1 MPAWP
6 ARRRRPSKV
15 GDMPRVAAIDCGTN
29 SIRLLVAEL
38 TPRHD
43 GTVDLRDLH
52 REMRIVRLGQG
63 VDATGRLAP
72 EALERTRAA
81 LADYTVAARRKG
93 VEKVRMV
100 ATSATR
106 DASNRDEFFAMTR
119 ETLGVE
125 AEVISGDEEARL
137 SFTGAVGEQDPDDG
151 PFVVVDV
158 GGGSTELV
166 LGTWNG
172 REAEVI
178 AAKSVDIGCVRIT
191 ERALKDDPPTADE
204 IAAARELARGILAEA
219 FDVVDVAKARTWI
232 GVAGTVTTLSAVSLA
247 LPEYDSERIHL
258 SKLTHGEIDRVAE
271 NLLAA
276 DRATRAEN
284 PVIHP
289 GRVDVIGG
297 GAVVVQVLA
306 EELAARGG
314 PDQLV
319 VSEHDILD
327 GIALS
332 LA

>member
-1 MPAWP
+1 
-6 ARRRRPSKV
+6 
-15 GDMPRVAAIDCGTN
+15 MPRVAAIDCGTN

-38 TPRHD
+38 TYRHD

-52 REMRIVRLGQG
+52 REMRVVRLGQG
-63 VDATGRLAP
+63 VDATGKLAP

-93 VEKVRMV
+93 VERVRMV

-119 ETLGVE
+119 EVLGVE

-151 PFVVVDV
+151 PFLVVDV

-166 LGTWNG
+166 LGDWDGQRASVTS
-172 REAEVI
+172 
-178 AAKSVDIGCVRIT
+178 AKSVDIGCVRIT
-191 ERALKDDPPTADE
+191 ERALKSDPPTGDE
-204 IAAARELARGILAEA
+204 IAAGREFATEVLKQA
-219 FDVVDVAKARTWI
+219 FDVVDVSKAKTWI
-232 GVAGTVTTLSAVSLA
+232 GVAGTVTTLSAVA
-247 LPEYDSERIHL
+247 QELPEYDSERTHL
-258 SKLTHGEIDRVAE
+258 SRLSQAQLYALADD
-271 NLLAA
+271 LLAA
-276 DRATRAEN
+276 DHETRAAN

-297 GAVVVQVLA
+297 GALIVRLLA
-306 EELAARGG
+306 EQLAERGG
-314 PDQLV
+314 PTELV

-332 LA
+332 LISPQG

>member
-1 MPAWP
+1 
-6 ARRRRPSKV
+6 
-15 GDMPRVAAIDCGTN
+15 MPRVAAIDCGTN

-72 EALERTRAA
+72 EALERTKAA
-81 LADYTVAARRKG
+81 LADYTIAARRKG

-106 DASNRDEFFAMTR
+106 DASNRDEFFTMTR
-119 ETLGVE
+119 EILGTE

-166 LGTWNG
+166 LGTWDG
-172 REAEVI
+172 RKAEI
-178 AAKSVDIGCVRIT
+178 EAAKSVDIGCVRIT
-191 ERALKDDPPTADE
+191 ERALKSDPPTAEE
-204 IAAARELARGILAEA
+204 IAAARELATKIVTEA
-219 FDVVDVAKARTWI
+219 FDVVDVSRAKTWI
-232 GVAGTVTTLSAVSLA
+232 GVAGTVTTLSAVA
-247 LPEYDSERIHL
+247 QGLPAYDAERVHL
-258 SKLTHGEIDRVAE
+258 SKLSHADIDRLTE
-271 NLLAA
+271 KLLSEDHAA
-276 DRATRAEN
+276 RAAN

-297 GAVVVQVLA
+297 GAVIVQALA
-306 EELAARGG
+306 EQLTARGG
-314 PDQLV
+314 PAELI

>member
-1 MPAWP
+1 
-6 ARRRRPSKV
+6 
-15 GDMPRVAAIDCGTN
+15 MPRVAAIDCGTN

-38 TPRHD
+38 THRHD

-52 REMRIVRLGQG
+52 REMRVVRLGQG

-81 LADYTVAARRKG
+81 LADYTIAARRKG
-93 VEKVRMV
+93 VERVRMV

-119 ETLGVE
+119 DVLGVE

-151 PFVVVDV
+151 PFLVVDV

-166 LGTWNG
+166 LGDWDGERASVT
-172 REAEVI
+172 
-178 AAKSVDIGCVRIT
+178 AAKSVDVGCVRIT
-191 ERALKDDPPTADE
+191 ERALKSDPPTADE
-204 IAAARELARGILAEA
+204 IAAAREFATAVLAQAFEA
-219 FDVVDVAKARTWI
+219 VDVAKAKTWI
-232 GVAGTVTTLSAVSLA
+232 GVAGTVTTLSAVA
-247 LPEYDSERIHL
+247 QELPEYDSERTHL
-258 SKLTHGEIDRVAE
+258 SRLSKGQLFELADD
-271 NLLAA
+271 LLAA
-276 DRATRAEN
+276 DRATRAAN

-297 GAVVVQVLA
+297 GALIVRLLA
-306 EELAARGG
+306 EQLAERGG
-314 PDQLV
+314 PAELV

-332 LA
+332 LAA

>member
-1 MPAWP
+1 
-6 ARRRRPSKV
+6 
-15 GDMPRVAAIDCGTN
+15 MPRVAAIDCGTN

-38 TPRHD
+38 THRHD
-43 GTVDLRDLH
+43 GSVDLRDLH

-72 EALERTRAA
+72 EALERTREA
-81 LADYTVAARRKG
+81 LAAYTIAARRKG

-106 DASNRDEFFAMTR
+106 DASNREDFFAMTR
-119 ETLGVE
+119 DVLGVE
-125 AEVISGDEEARL
+125 AEVITGDEEARL

-151 PFVVVDV
+151 PFLVVDV

-166 LGTWNG
+166 LGTWDG
-172 REAEVI
+172 QRADVF
-178 AAKSVDIGCVRIT
+178 AARSVDIGCVRIT
-191 ERALKDDPPTADE
+191 ERTLRSDPPTAEE
-204 IAAARELARGILAEA
+204 IAAGRELAAEVLADA
-219 FDVVDVAKARTWI
+219 FAAVDVSKARTWI
-232 GVAGTVTTLSAVSLA
+232 GVAGTVTTLSAVA
-247 LPEYDSERIHL
+247 QELPEYDSERTHL
-258 SKLTHGEIDRVAE
+258 SRLARADIDRIASG
-271 NLLAA
+271 LLAA
-276 DRATRAEN
+276 DHDARAAN

-297 GAVVVQVLA
+297 GALIVQVLA
-306 EELAARGG
+306 EQLAQRGG
-314 PDQLV
+314 PADLV

>member
-1 MPAWP
+1 
-6 ARRRRPSKV
+6 
-15 GDMPRVAAIDCGTN
+15 MPRVAAIDCGTN
-29 SIRLLVAEL
+29 SIRLLVAEV

-81 LADYTVAARRKG
+81 LADYTIAARRKG
-93 VEKVRMV
+93 VEKIRMV

-151 PFVVVDV
+151 PFVVVDI

-166 LGTWNG
+166 LGTWDG
-172 REAEVI
+172 RRAEVL
-178 AAKSVDIGCVRIT
+178 AAKSVDIGCVRLT
-191 ERALKDDPPTADE
+191 ERALKGDPPTAAE
-204 IAAARELARGILAEA
+204 IAQARALVEGVLAEA

-232 GVAGTVTTLSAVSLA
+232 GVAGTVTTLSAVAQGLV
-247 LPEYDSERIHL
+247 EYDSERTHL
-258 SKLTHGEIDRVAE
+258 SKLSHADLDRLADD
-271 NLLAA
+271 LLAA
-276 DRATRAEN
+276 DHATRAAN

-297 GAVVVQVLA
+297 GAVIVQALA
-306 EELAARGG
+306 DGLAARGG

-327 GIALS
+327 GIALA
-332 LA
+332 LT

>member
-1 MPAWP
+1 
-6 ARRRRPSKV
+6 
-15 GDMPRVAAIDCGTN
+15 MPRVAAIDCGTN

-43 GTVDLRDLH
+43 GTFDLRDLH

-63 VDATGRLAP
+63 VDATGKLAP
-72 EALERTRAA
+72 EALERTRVA
-81 LADYTVAARRKG
+81 LVDYAVAARRKG
-93 VEKVRMV
+93 VEKIRMV

-119 ETLGVE
+119 EVLGTE
-125 AEVISGDEEARL
+125 AEVISGDEEATL

-166 LGTWNG
+166 LGTWDG
-172 REAEVI
+172 KRAEVL

-191 ERALKDDPPTADE
+191 ERALKSDPPTAVE
-204 IAAARELARGILAEA
+204 IAEAATMANGILTEA
-219 FDVVDVAKARTWI
+219 FELVDVSQAKTWI
-232 GVAGTVTTLSAVSLA
+232 GVAGTVTTLSAVA
-247 LPEYDSERIHL
+247 LGLTEYDSERVHL
-258 SKLTHGEIDRVAE
+258 SRLSSADIDRLTDGLLTASRAE
-271 NLLAA
+271 
-276 DRATRAEN
+276 RAEN

-297 GAVVVQVLA
+297 GAVIVRALA
-306 EELAARGG
+306 EQLAARGG
-314 PDQLV
+314 PTELV
-319 VSEHDILD
+319 ISEHDILD

>member
-1 MPAWP
+1 
-6 ARRRRPSKV
+6 
-15 GDMPRVAAIDCGTN
+15 MPRVAAIDCGTN

-43 GTVDLRDLH
+43 GTFDLRDLH

-63 VDATGRLAP
+63 VDATGKLAP
-72 EALERTRAA
+72 EALERTRVA
-81 LADYTVAARRKG
+81 LVDYAVAARRKG

-119 ETLGVE
+119 EILGTE

-137 SFTGAVGEQDPDDG
+137 SFTGAVGDQDPDDG

-166 LGTWNG
+166 LGNWDG
-172 REAEVI
+172 RRAEVT

-191 ERALKDDPPTADE
+191 ERALRSDPPTAGE
-204 IAAARELARGILAEA
+204 IAEAAAMTNRILTEA
-219 FDVVDVAKARTWI
+219 FELVDVAKAKTWI
-232 GVAGTVTTLSAVSLA
+232 GVAGTITTLSAVA
-247 LPEYDSERIHL
+247 QELPEYIPDRVHL
-258 SKLTHGEIDRVAE
+258 SHLTSADIDRLAD

-276 DRATRAEN
+276 DHAARAAN

-289 GRVDVIGG
+289 GRVDIIAG
-297 GAVVVQVLA
+297 GAVIVRALA
-306 EELAARGG
+306 EQLAAGGG
-314 PDQLV
+314 PTELI

-332 LA
+332 LV

>member
-1 MPAWP
+1 
-6 ARRRRPSKV
+6 
-15 GDMPRVAAIDCGTN
+15 MPRVAAIDCGTN

-38 TPRHD
+38 THRHD

-52 REMRIVRLGQG
+52 REMRVVRLGQD

-72 EALERTRAA
+72 EALERTREA
-81 LADYTVAARRKG
+81 LAAYTIAARRKG

-106 DASNRDEFFAMTR
+106 DASNRDDFFAMTR
-119 ETLGVE
+119 DVLGVE
-125 AEVISGDEEARL
+125 AEVITGDEEARL

-151 PFVVVDV
+151 PFLVVDV

-166 LGTWNG
+166 LGTWDG
-172 REAEVI
+172 RRADVL
-178 AAKSVDIGCVRIT
+178 AARSVDIGCVRIT
-191 ERALKDDPPTADE
+191 ERTLRSDPPTGPE
-204 IAAARELARGILAEA
+204 IAAARTLAADVLADA
-219 FDVVDVAKARTWI
+219 FASVDVSKAATWI
-232 GVAGTVTTLSAVSLA
+232 GVAGTVTTLSAVA
-247 LPEYDSERIHL
+247 QELPEYDSERTHL
-258 SKLTHGEIDRVAE
+258 SRLSRAEIERITGE
-271 NLLAA
+271 LLGA
-276 DRATRAEN
+276 DHATRAAN

-297 GAVVVQVLA
+297 GALIVDALA
-306 EELAARGG
+306 AELASRGG
-314 PDQLV
+314 PSDLV

>member
-1 MPAWP
+1 
-6 ARRRRPSKV
+6 
-15 GDMPRVAAIDCGTN
+15 MPRVAAIDCGTN

-38 TPRHD
+38 THRHD

-52 REMRIVRLGQG
+52 REMRVVRLGQG

-81 LADYTVAARRKG
+81 LADYTIAARRKG
-93 VEKVRMV
+93 VERVRMV

-119 ETLGVE
+119 EVLGVE

-151 PFVVVDV
+151 PFLVVDV

-166 LGTWNG
+166 LGDWDG
-172 REAEVI
+172 RRASVT

-191 ERALKDDPPTADE
+191 ERALKSDPPTADE
-204 IAAARELARGILAEA
+204 VAAAREFAAGVLAQA
-219 FDVVDVAKARTWI
+219 FDAVDVSKARTWI
-232 GVAGTVTTLSAVSLA
+232 GVAGTVTTLSAVA
-247 LPEYDSERIHL
+247 QKLPEYDSERTHL
-258 SKLTHGEIDRVAE
+258 SRLSQAQVFEVADD
-271 NLLAA
+271 LLAA
-276 DRATRAEN
+276 DHATRAAN

-297 GAVVVQVLA
+297 GALIVRLLA
-306 EELAARGG
+306 EQLAQRGG
-314 PDQLV
+314 PAELV

-332 LA
+332 LSGDA

>member
-1 MPAWP
+1 
-6 ARRRRPSKV
+6 
-15 GDMPRVAAIDCGTN
+15 MPRVAAIDCGTN

-38 TPRHD
+38 TIRHD

-81 LADYTVAARRKG
+81 LVDYTIAARRKG
-93 VEKVRMV
+93 AEKVRMV

-106 DASNRDEFFAMTR
+106 DAANRDEFFAMTR
-119 ETLGVE
+119 EVLGVE
-125 AEVISGDEEARL
+125 AEVITGDEEARL
-137 SFTGAVGEQDPDDG
+137 SFAGAVGEQEPDDG
-151 PFVVVDV
+151 PFLVVDV

-166 LGTWNG
+166 LGNWDG
-172 REAEVI
+172 RSVDVI
-178 AAKSVDIGCVRIT
+178 SARSVDIGCVRIT
-191 ERALKDDPPTADE
+191 ERTLLSDPTTGDE
-204 IAAARELARGILAEA
+204 VAAARELAGSVLEDA
-219 FDVVDVAKARTWI
+219 FGVVDVAKAQTWI
-232 GVAGTVTTLSAVSLA
+232 GVAGTVTTLAAVA
-247 LPEYDSERIHL
+247 QELPEYDSERTHL
-258 SKLTHGEIDRVAE
+258 YRLSRNEIDSLAQR
-271 NLLAA
+271 LLSV
-276 DRATRAEN
+276 DHETRAAN

-297 GAVVVQVLA
+297 GAVIVQVLA
-306 EELAARGG
+306 EQFAARGG
-314 PDQLV
+314 PSDLV

>member
-1 MPAWP
+1 
-6 ARRRRPSKV
+6 
-15 GDMPRVAAIDCGTN
+15 MPRVAAIDCGTN

-43 GTVDLRDLH
+43 GPVDLRDLH

-72 EALERTRAA
+72 EALERTKAA
-81 LADYTVAARRKG
+81 LADYTIAARRKG

-106 DASNRDEFFAMTR
+106 DASNRDEFFTMTR
-119 ETLGVE
+119 EILGTE

-166 LGTWNG
+166 LGTWDG
-172 REAEVI
+172 RRAEI
-178 AAKSVDIGCVRIT
+178 EAAKSVDIGCVRIT
-191 ERALKDDPPTADE
+191 ERALRSDPPTADE
-204 IAAARELARGILAEA
+204 IAAARALATKIVTEA
-219 FDVVDVAKARTWI
+219 FDVVDVSRAKTWI
-232 GVAGTVTTLSAVSLA
+232 GVAGTVTTLSAVA
-247 LPEYDSERIHL
+247 QGLPEYDAERVHL
-258 SKLTHGEIDRVAE
+258 SKLSHADIDRLTE
-271 NLLAA
+271 KLLSEDHAA
-276 DRATRAEN
+276 RAAN

-297 GAVVVQVLA
+297 GAVIVQALA
-306 EELAARGG
+306 EQLTARGG
-314 PDQLV
+314 PAELI